1 MAAFVVS
8 PVPMSVGGSVLDYL
22 RYFRDI
28 IVCNQWTDAQSAAI
42 FKPLLGVGSHVLD
55 DVPEADLTSFDKIDK
70 VLSRKEAP
78 FREASCSDLMSIYMR
93 VGETVEEFRCR
104 LTDLVEKCYGGFAQR
119 NRQQLIRD
127 FFVHRLADDLKSA
140 ILCTQSTKLDDA
152 VNSALMAESM
162 RGKFNFNNRAVRYK
176 PFTQDRIRQSKTAT
190 CFYCK
195 KAGHFKR
202 NCPQLNVRVSRTD
215 SIRQNKTVT
224 CFYCKK
230 AGHVKSNCPKL
241 IVGVSRTATLEGD
254 ISSRFLLPVQLEHG
268 CVQDFLV
275 DSGGQSSCL
284 PHAHFVSDG
293 DYGRKLRFRSVNG
306 TEIKVT
312 GSKTLNLI
320 MDGQRFTHKF
330 PIVNMEGSPI
340 LGVDLLK
347 KMRATICF
355 KDGLIK
361 LGNGSTFTLKPEN
374 IVKDCFA
381 KASNIVDSRECD
393 EKLDVN
399 GETSDWFIEMAKVDN
414 CYIAQKED
422 LAPEIEEES
431 SWMVSKNIE
440 LAGKHVTEDLEA
452 LCNKYEEIFKQP
464 KFSQSVGEHTIVT
477 TAAPISQRPYK
488 IPRVYEQQVTQK
500 IDQMLNDG
508 IIQESTSPWCNPLV
522 NVTKEELITLREE
535 HIKHLIFPH
544 NTVLDD
550 SIGCAIWFAARAE
563 GLLLCEDGCKIPYT
577 CPARVILVGMGADEQ
592 LAGYSRHREKFR
604 KESWAGLLNEV
615 KLDIGRISHR
625 NLGRDDRII
634 SDHGREARFPYL
646 DEDLM
651 EFLCSVPIN
660 FKANLNLKRGVG
672 EKLLLRLLAYKLGL
686 TKASSLPKR
695 AIQFGSKIAKLE
707 HKSENAK
714 AVCSRL
720 NLKSKS

>member
-28 IVCNQWTDAQSAAI
+28 IVCNQWTDAQAAAI

-162 RGKFNFNNRAVRYK
+162 RGKFNFNNRA
-176 PFTQDRIRQSKTAT
+176 
-190 CFYCK
+190 

-508 IIQESTSPWCNPLV
+508 IIQESTTPRALHQCVIARLV
-522 NVTKEELITLREE
+522 AWGELVIRFSSGPTQYKNNDLVRTELRCPTASRYPSNSSNQSEKRRARFSERASKCAGGERLKGTKEGTLTSSRS
-535 HIKHLIFPH
+535 
-544 NTVLDD
+544 V
-550 SIGCAIWFAARAE
+550 S
-563 GLLLCEDGCKIPYT
+563 
-577 CPARVILVGMGADEQ
+577 GAPP
-592 LAGYSRHREKFR
+592 GTMFF
-604 KESWAGLLNEV
+604 V
-615 KLDIGRISHR
+615 
-625 NLGRDDRII
+625 
-634 SDHGREARFPYL
+634 REA
-646 DEDLM
+646 E
-651 EFLCSVPIN
+651 
-660 FKANLNLKRGVG
+660 
-672 EKLLLRLLAYKLGL
+672 
-686 TKASSLPKR
+686 
-695 AIQFGSKIAKLE
+695 AISAGSKPLSKKNFVKEEIR
-707 HKSENAK
+707 
-714 AVCSRL
+714 CSL
-720 NLKSKS
+720 S